1 MNPILQQTPFRNP
14 QTGAFD
20 KDMLKKF
27 LVDYAKMDKKQMTP
41 QYLEYYE
48 SLHKFWSFIEKSL
61 TQSRLAEKYQALVT
75 KALFSNSVEA
85 QAAFDARV
93 NQMDLLLA
101 AVPYSSIVDSTVVV
115 KDSEIKDLY
124 NKKKEQFKQ
133 YVETRDVK
141 YIDVQVTASA
151 EDKAAIQKEVAEYT
165 NQLAAADVD
174 YTSFIRT
181 TGSTYPYVDIPYTKK
196 ALPTDIAARLDSV
209 SMGQV
214 YGPYYNAGDNTI
226 NSFKV
231 LAKEAAAD
239 SVEFR
244 QIQVLAADAAKTKVL
259 ADSIMGALKAGGDF
273 AAIAKKYG
281 QTGDANWMS
290 SANYENAQV
299 DGDNLKFLKAVTSLG
314 VNELANLS
322 LGQANVILQ
331 VTNKKGVQDKY
342 KVAVIKRTVE
352 FSKDTYN
359 KAYNDFSQ
367 FVAANPTL
375 DKLTVNAEEAGY
387 KLLER
392 KDLYSSEHGIGG
404 VRGTK
409 EALKW
414 IFAAKQGEVSGLY
427 ECGESDHM
435 MVVALAGVTEEGYRS
450 VDQVKD
456 QLRAELIR
464 DKKAEKLIAQLGGVK
479 ASSIEQFKSVANVV
493 TDSVKHVTFAA
504 PAYVAALRSS
514 EPLVGAYASV
524 AQLNQVSAP
533 IKGKAEENTIESMH
547 QRMASRFVN
556 DLYLKANVKDKRYLF
571 F

>member
-1 MNPILQQTPFRNP
+1 
-14 QTGAFD
+14 
-20 KDMLKKF
+20 
-27 LVDYAKMDKKQMTP
+27 
-41 QYLEYYE
+41 
-48 SLHKFWSFIEKSL
+48 
-61 TQSRLAEKYQALVT
+61 
-75 KALFSNSVEA
+75 
-85 QAAFDARV
+85 
-93 NQMDLLLA
+93 
-101 AVPYSSIVDSTVVV
+101 
-115 KDSEIKDLY
+115 
-124 NKKKEQFKQ
+124 
-133 YVETRDVK
+133 VK

-331 VTNKKGVQDKY
+331 VTNKKGV
-342 KVAVIKRTVE
+342 R
-352 FSKDTYN
+352 
-359 KAYNDFSQ
+359 
-367 FVAANPTL
+367 
-375 DKLTVNAEEAGY
+375 
-387 KLLER
+387 
-392 KDLYSSEHGIGG
+392 
-404 VRGTK
+404 
-409 EALKW
+409 
-414 IFAAKQGEVSGLY
+414 
-427 ECGESDHM
+427 
-435 MVVALAGVTEEGYRS
+435 
-450 VDQVKD
+450 
-456 QLRAELIR
+456 
-464 DKKAEKLIAQLGGVK
+464 
-479 ASSIEQFKSVANVV
+479 
-493 TDSVKHVTFAA
+493 
-504 PAYVAALRSS
+504 
-514 EPLVGAYASV
+514 
-524 AQLNQVSAP
+524 
-533 IKGKAEENTIESMH
+533 
-547 QRMASRFVN
+547 
-556 DLYLKANVKDKRYLF
+556 
-571 F
+571 